1 MLTVYQ
7 VPALYGLLMRLGYG
21 PDAAARY
28 ALVADRIGEPDDVLE
43 VCCGHLGLYRHLAR
57 RGLARSYVGL
67 EQSPAMLR
75 LARRR
80 GVDVRAFDVRAG
92 GALPAAGTV
101 IMQASLYQF
110 HDLADTLLHR
120 LWAAARRRLV
130 IAEPVQNLAQSRHGL
145 ARWAARALTRT
156 ADGRI
161 HTFRY
166 TEATLLELYRRC
178 GVPVSRVDRTPGG
191 REVIVSSLKAPSP
204 RARPPRGGAD
214 E

>member
-1 MLTVYQ
+1 MLTIYQ
-7 VPALYGLLMRLGYG
+7 VPVLYRLLMRAGYG
-21 PDAAARY
+21 PDYAARY
-28 ALVADRIGEPDDVLE
+28 ALVADRIGEPDDILE

-57 RGLARSYVGL
+57 RGLVRSYVGL

-110 HDLADTLLHR
+110 HDLADTLLPR
-120 LWAAARRRLV
+120 LWAAARRLLV
-130 IAEPVQNLAQSRHGL
+130 IAEPVRNLSQSRFGI
-145 ARWAARALTRT
+145 ARWAARELTRT
-156 ADGRI
+156 SDCRI

-166 TEATLLELYRRC
+166 IEATLLELYRRC
-178 GVPVSRVDRTPGG
+178 GVPVSRLDRTPGG
-191 REVIVSSLKAPSP
+191 REIVVSSLKAP
-204 RARPPRGGAD
+204 
-214 E
+214 

>member
-1 MLTVYQ
+1 MLTIYQ
-7 VPALYGLLMRLGYG
+7 VPALYRLLMRLGYG
-21 PDAAARY
+21 PDYAARY

-43 VCCGHLGLYRHLAR
+43 VCCGHLGLYRHLR
-57 RGLARSYVGL
+57 HRGLVRSYVGL
-67 EQSPAMLR
+67 EQAPAMLR
-75 LARRR
+75 LARRG

-92 GALPAAGTV
+92 DALPAAGTV

-110 HDLADTLLHR
+110 HDLADTLLPR

-130 IAEPVQNLAQSRHGL
+130 IAEPVRNLSQSRSRV

-156 ADGRI
+156 PDGRI

-178 GVPVSRVDRTPGG
+178 AIPVSRVDRTPGG
-191 REVIVSSLKAPSP
+191 REIVISSLRAP
-204 RARPPRGGAD
+204 
-214 E
+214 

>member
-1 MLTVYQ
+1 MLTIYQ
-7 VPALYGLLMRLGYG
+7 VPALYRLLMRLGYG
-21 PDAAARY
+21 PDYAARY
-28 ALVADRIGEPDDVLE
+28 ALVADRIGESDDLLE

-57 RGLARSYVGL
+57 RGLVRSYVGL
-67 EQSPAMLR
+67 EQAPAMLR

-80 GVDVRAFDVRAG
+80 RVDVRAFDVRAG

-110 HDLADTLLHR
+110 HDIADTLLPR

-130 IAEPVQNLAQSRHGL
+130 VAEPVRNLSQSRFGL

-156 ADGRI
+156 SDGRI

-166 TEATLLELYRRC
+166 TEATLFELYRRC
-178 GVPVSRVDRTPGG
+178 NVPVSRVDRTPGG
-191 REVIVSSLKAPSP
+191 REIVISSLRAPSP
-204 RARPPRGGAD
+204 
-214 E
+214 

>member
-1 MLTVYQ
+1 MLTIYQ
-7 VPALYGLLMRLGYG
+7 VPALYRLLMRLGYG
-21 PDAAARY
+21 PDYAARY
-28 ALVADRIGEPDDVLE
+28 ALVADRIGESDDLLE

-57 RGLARSYVGL
+57 RGLVRSYVGL
-67 EQSPAMLR
+67 EQAPAMLR
-75 LARRR
+75 LARRG

-110 HDLADTLLHR
+110 HDIADTLLPR

-130 IAEPVQNLAQSRHGL
+130 IAEPVRNLSQSRSRV

-156 ADGRI
+156 PDGRI

-178 GVPVSRVDRTPGG
+178 AIPVSRVDRTPGG
-191 REVIVSSLKAPSP
+191 REIVISSLRAPSP
-204 RARPPRGGAD
+204 
-214 E
+214 

>member
-7 VPALYGLLMRLGYG
+7 VPALYRLLMRVGYG
-21 PDAAARY
+21 PDYAARY

-57 RGLARSYVGL
+57 RGLVRSYAGL
-67 EQSPAMLR
+67 EQAPAMLR

-80 GVDVRAFDVRAG
+80 GLDVRAFDVRAG

-110 HDLADTLLHR
+110 HDIADTLLPR
-120 LWAAARRRLV
+120 LWAAARRLLL
-130 IAEPVQNLAQSRHGL
+130 IAEPVRNLSQSRFAV
-145 ARWAARALTRT
+145 ARWAARELTRT
-156 ADGRI
+156 SDSRT

-166 TEATLLELYRRC
+166 TEASLLELYRRC
-178 GVPVSRVDRTPGG
+178 AVPVSRLDRTPGG
-191 REVIVSSLKAPSP
+191 REIVVSSLRAP
-204 RARPPRGGAD
+204 
-214 E
+214 

>member
-7 VPALYGLLMRLGYG
+7 VPALYRLLMRVGYG
-21 PDAAARY
+21 PDYAARY

-57 RGLARSYVGL
+57 RGLVRSYTGL
-67 EQSPAMLR
+67 EQAPAMLR

-110 HDLADTLLHR
+110 HDIANTLLPR
-120 LWAAARRRLV
+120 LWAAARRLLL
-130 IAEPVQNLAQSRHGL
+130 IAEPVRNLSQSRFAV
-145 ARWAARALTRT
+145 ARWAARELTRT
-156 ADGRI
+156 SDSRT

-166 TEATLLELYRRC
+166 TEASLLELYRRC
-178 GVPVSRVDRTPGG
+178 AVPVSRLDRTPGG
-191 REVIVSSLKAPSP
+191 REIVVSSLRAP
-204 RARPPRGGAD
+204 
-214 E
+214 

>member
-7 VPALYGLLMRLGYG
+7 VPALYRLLMRVGYG
-21 PDAAARY
+21 PDYAARY
-28 ALVADRIGEPDDVLE
+28 ALFADRIGEPDDVLE
-43 VCCGHLGLYRHLAR
+43 VCCGHLGLYRHLR
-57 RGLARSYVGL
+57 HRGLVRSYVGL
-67 EQSPAMLR
+67 EQAPAMLR

-110 HDLADTLLHR
+110 HDIADTLLPR

-130 IAEPVQNLAQSRHGL
+130 IAEPVRNLSQSRSRV

-156 ADGRI
+156 PDGRI

-178 GVPVSRVDRTPGG
+178 AIPVSRVDRTPGG
-191 REVIVSSLKAPSP
+191 REIVISSLRAP
-204 RARPPRGGAD
+204 
-214 E
+214 

>member
-1 MLTVYQ
+1 MLTIYQ
-7 VPALYGLLMRLGYG
+7 VPALYRLLMRLGYG
-21 PDAAARY
+21 PDYAARY

-43 VCCGHLGLYRHLAR
+43 VCCGHLGLYRHLR
-57 RGLARSYVGL
+57 HRGLVRSYVGL
-67 EQSPAMLR
+67 EQAPAMLR
-75 LARRR
+75 LARRG

-92 GALPAAGTV
+92 DALPAAGTV

-110 HDLADTLLHR
+110 HDLADTLLPR

-130 IAEPVQNLAQSRHGL
+130 IAEPVRNLSQSRSRV

-156 ADGRI
+156 PDGRI

-178 GVPVSRVDRTPGG
+178 AVPVSRVDRTPGG
-191 REVIVSSLKAPSP
+191 REIVISSLRAP
-204 RARPPRGGAD
+204 
-214 E
+214 

>member
-7 VPALYGLLMRLGYG
+7 VPALYRLLMRVGYG
-21 PDAAARY
+21 PDYAARY

-57 RGLARSYVGL
+57 RGLVRSYAGL
-67 EQSPAMLR
+67 EHAPAMLR

-110 HDLADTLLHR
+110 HDIADTLLPR
-120 LWAAARRRLV
+120 LWAAARRLLV
-130 IAEPVQNLAQSRHGL
+130 IAEPVRNLSQSRFGA

-156 ADGRI
+156 PDGRI

-178 GVPVSRVDRTPGG
+178 DVPVSRVDRTPGG
-191 REVIVSSLKAPSP
+191 REIVISSLRAP
-204 RARPPRGGAD
+204 
-214 E
+214 

>member
-1 MLTVYQ
+1 MLTVYE
-7 VPALYGLLMRLGYG
+7 VPALYRLLMLLGYG
-21 PDAAARY
+21 PDYAARY

-57 RGLARSYVGL
+57 RGLVRSYVGL

-92 GALPAAGTV
+92 GTLPAAGTV

-110 HDLADTLLHR
+110 HDIADTLLPR
-120 LWAAARRRLV
+120 LWAAARRLLV
-130 IAEPVQNLAQSRHGL
+130 IAEPVRNLSQSRFGV

-156 ADGRI
+156 SDSRI

-166 TEATLLELYRRC
+166 TEASLLELYRRC

-191 REVIVSSLKAPSP
+191 REVVVTSASSAASSV
-204 RARPPRGGAD
+204 
-214 E
+214 

>member
-1 MLTVYQ
+1 MLTIYQ
-7 VPALYGLLMRLGYG
+7 IPALYRLLMRLGYG
-21 PDAAARY
+21 PDYAARY

-57 RGLARSYVGL
+57 RGLVRSYVGL
-67 EQSPAMLR
+67 EQAPAMLR
-75 LARRR
+75 LARRG

-110 HDLADTLLHR
+110 HDIADTLLPR

-130 IAEPVQNLAQSRHGL
+130 IAEPVRNLSQSRVRV

-156 ADGRI
+156 PDGRI

-178 GVPVSRVDRTPGG
+178 DVPVSRVDRTPGG
-191 REVIVSSLKAPSP
+191 REIVISSLRAPSP
-204 RARPPRGGAD
+204 
-214 E
+214 